1 MQAQSKFVLIC
12 CKIKFYEDWVSKHN
26 WKIEFFV
33 PSTGHQNC
41 LDKSLQR
48 KLRDVTKE
56 VNAVIRHTETDDVT
70 QT

>member
-1 MQAQSKFVLIC
+1 M
-12 CKIKFYEDWVSKHN
+12 
-26 WKIEFFV
+26 

-48 KLRDVTKE
+48 KLRYVTKE